1 MVPTDHIQTL
11 TKRVRVASNKLWLSD
26 RPWAVIEL

>member
-1 MVPTDHIQTL
+1 MAPIDHIQTL
-11 TKRVRVASNKLWLSD
+11 SGVRVASNKLWLSD